1 MSTENQ
7 KNWYDMELPDGGPIY
22 TETAPDQFIVEP
34 WNAISSLLYMLPA
47 LIWLWYLRKHFTRY
61 RFILFAGI
69 LIILGS
75 LGSTLFHAFRV
86 SVVFLILDILP
97 VAILTL
103 SISIY
108 FWTHVFKQWGYV
120 FFVIGP
126 LIGLR
131 FFIFNIFSDNLA
143 INLSYALTGIM
154 VALPLIIL
162 YFQKKLV
169 KTHYVIYTM
178 IAFALALLFREMDSW
193 QFQLLPM
200 GTHFLWHAFSGVG
213 TWFILGFL
221 YHYKNSRDKVQ
232 RNTAATSQKAS

>member
-1 MSTENQ
+1 MSTEKQ
-7 KNWYDMELPDGGPIY
+7 KNWYDMELPDGGPVY

-131 FFIFNIFSDNLA
+131 FIIFNVFPDNLA

-162 YFQKKLV
+162 FFQKKLV

-178 IAFALALLFREMDSW
+178 VAFGLALLFREMDSW

-221 YHYKNSRDKVQ
+221 YHYKNSRDKIKKIGEV
-232 RNTAATSQKAS
+232 TSQKAS